1 MMPEMND
8 RISLAEF
15 KKFIDQ
21 AYASFPDAKV
31 ATIGTAYRDGD
42 LNYAIWLK
50 HNGKEFIYRIP
61 CYSD

>member
-50 HNGKEFIYRIP
+50 HDEKEFA
-61 CYSD
+61 